1 MSQLHVAVFGANARY
16 LVSFR
21 GPLMQEMR
29 ACGHEVSA
37 LAPDFDGETRS
48 ELSAIGVTP
57 VEVSLSRTGM
67 NPFVDLRDFLRLC
80 VQLRRLKPD
89 VLLGIAIK
97 PVAYGMLAAAA
108 AGVSRRFAL
117 ITGLGYVASESSS
130 LAGRIVR
137 STVCKLYGAALK
149 RAETVFVQNPDDANE
164 LVDRKLTARGKV
176 VRVNGT
182 GLDLAAWPKMDLPEP
197 PITFTLAAR
206 LLAEKG
212 VREYVA
218 AARRVKA
225 EYPAVRFLLLGGVDT
240 NPSAINEAEV
250 ASWVADGVVEWPGY
264 VDVRPWLSQTSVFV
278 LPSYRE
284 GVPRSSQEALAA
296 GRPLITTDAPGCRE
310 TVVSGQ
316 NGILVPPR
324 DVESL
329 VNAMLYFIENPQQ
342 ISHMGHHSR
351 QLAEARFDVRAI
363 NEKMLSVMGLD
374 GSVLLGPSATG
385 LKQIGD

>member
-1 MSQLHVAVFGANARY
+1 MTHQHVAVFGANARY
-16 LVSFR
+16 LVNFR
-21 GPLMQEMR
+21 GPLMQAIKAE
-29 ACGHEVSA
+29 GHEVSA

-48 ELSAIGVTP
+48 ELSTIGVTP
-57 VEVSLSRTGM
+57 VDVSLSRTGM
-67 NPFVDLRDFLRLC
+67 NPFVDLRDFVKLH
-80 VQLRRLKPD
+80 VQLRRLNPD

-108 AGVSRRFAL
+108 ARVPRRFAL
-117 ITGLGYVASESSS
+117 ITGLGYVSSESKSFTDR
-130 LAGRIVR
+130 LIR
-137 STVCKLYGAALK
+137 STVCKLYGVALRRAA
-149 RAETVFVQNPDDANE
+149 TVFVQNPDDANE
-164 LVDRKLTARGKV
+164 LVHRNMAARGKV

-182 GLDLAAWPKMDLPEP
+182 GLDLAAWPLMDLPEP

-225 EYPAVRFLLLGGVDT
+225 EHPAVRFLLLGWVDS
-240 NPSAINEAEV
+240 NPSAISEAEV

-264 VDVRPWLSQTSVFV
+264 VDVRPWLAQTSVFV

-324 DVESL
+324 DVDSL
-329 VNAMLYFIENPQQ
+329 VNAMLYFVENPQQ
-342 ISHMGHHSR
+342 VSHMGYNSR
-351 QLAEARFDVRAI
+351 QLAETRFDVKAI

-374 GSVLLGPSATG
+374 GSVLLEPAESR
-385 LKQIGD
+385 LK